1 MWVMGIRNFEFSE
14 NEFYHVYNRG
24 TEKRKIF
31 MGKGDYERFVYLL
44 YTANSDTPVHLSNY
58 QGYSL
63 MEIPRG
69 ETIVDIGAW
78 CLMPNHIHLL
88 LREKQAGGIS
98 IFMKKLLT
106 GYSMYFNTK
115 NQRKGALFEG
125 TYKAKHLD
133 YDQYLKY
140 EFTYVHLNP
149 ISIIDSGW
157 KEKHI
162 EDKKKAKEFLDIY
175 KYSSYLD
182 YSGGDRPEAKIL
194 NKEAFPEYFETSADF
209 QEMVEEWVNF
219 DKNIKDT
226 P

>member
-1 MWVMGIRNFEFSE
+1 MGIRNFIFSE
-14 NEFYHVYNRG
+14 EEYYHVYNRG
-24 TEKRKIF
+24 TEKRQIF
-31 MGKGDYERFVYLL
+31 MEEQDYERFVYLL

-88 LREKQAGGIS
+88 LKEKQEGGIS

-106 GYSMYFNTK
+106 GYSMYFNVK
-115 NQRKGALFEG
+115 EKRRGKLFEG
-125 TYKAKHLD
+125 TFKAKHLD

-140 EFTYVHLNP
+140 QFTYIHLNP
-149 ISIIDSGW
+149 IGIIDNGW

-162 EDKKKAKEFLDIY
+162 EDKKKALNFLGRY
-175 KYSSYLD
+175 EYSSYLD
-182 YSGGDRPEAKIL
+182 YCGVDRPEGKIL
-194 NKEAFPEYFETSADF
+194 NKEAFPEYFETATSF
-209 QEMVEEWVNF
+209 QEMVKEWVNF
-219 DKNIKDT
+219 EKPI
-226 P
+226 